1 MPYTGHSNHAEL
13 KEFVS
18 VIRPHTIFPVMVM
31 KPFIKC
37 SKIPQSVYDLCGKA
51 KESSSGVAE
60 VHPGEKSKDWNCR
73 VLVPRLQV
81 SPLRLK
87 LVNGSYYP
95 SPIANGMKST
105 SPVIRSRSTSTSK
118 ARKLK
123 LAVFADAQ
131 LPSPNESSGA
141 SAANGATEEPMSELV
156 EVLQNPMRSPN
167 SVAKRADLSVVDT
180 RSAAH
185 TADTVDTRVSSAAEV
200 QLRGAGTPESRSPE
214 AASQPGQLQRT
225 TVPANR
231 DGSCGVRRV
240 TTLRRVLQPEKPVV
254 EVPVKEVPVE
264 ADSPADALSDDC
276 LMIEEYIVD
285 AEDDVQSPSKADS
298 APSNEPDEVCVADME
313 VVGETVI
320 VYGTG
325 AESPRQSPSTAR
337 CDSSSWEAEG
347 EQGALN
353 TAILSES
360 VYNRAVTSVEPEV
373 ISVTSISTCDSQ
385 AVDVSPLEDDALF
398 ESASSEREVRL
409 VPQEMPI
416 VTVAS
421 TSDHE
426 SVSCEREERLVPQE
440 MPIVTVAS
448 TSERLEDDCCQIVET
463 DRAVCNSSQ
472 LVVASAAQLVNG
484 FNNGDLSDS
493 EDCMVVCEYRLE
505 NPVHVP
511 VGRPSKRLKLDST
524 YRSRRNERFVNAIFF
539 HYMKS
544 YPDEV
549 GNLPLDHWDFLS
561 KCNIF
566 LHSAYRS

>member
-1 MPYTGHSNHAEL
+1 
-13 KEFVS
+13 
-18 VIRPHTIFPVMVM
+18 MVT
-31 KPFIKC
+31 KPFQKC
-37 SKIPQSVYDLCGKA
+37 SKIPQSVYDLCGTA
-51 KESSSGVAE
+51 EEPSSGVAE
-60 VHPGEKSKDWNCR
+60 EHPGEISKDWNCK

-95 SPIANGMKST
+95 SPVVNGMKST
-105 SPVIRSRSTSTSK
+105 SPVIRSRSASTSK

-123 LAVFADAQ
+123 PAVFADAQ
-131 LPSPNESSGA
+131 LPSPNVSSGA
-141 SAANGATEEPMSELV
+141 SAAEGGTEEPTSELV
-156 EVLQNPMRSPN
+156 EVLQNPTPSPN

-185 TADTVDTRVSSAAEV
+185 TVDTRVSSAAEA
-200 QLRGAGTPESRSPE
+200 QLRGTPESRSPE
-214 AASQPGQLQRT
+214 AASQPGRLQRT
-225 TVPANR
+225 PVSANR
-231 DGSCGVRRV
+231 EGSCAVRRV
-240 TTLRRVLQPEKPVV
+240 TTLRRVLQPEKPV

-285 AEDDVQSPSKADS
+285 AVDDVQSPSKADS
-298 APSNEPDEVCVADME
+298 APSNEPDEVTDME

-325 AESPRQSPSTAR
+325 AESPCAAR
-337 CDSSSWEAEG
+337 CDSSSWEADG
-347 EQGALN
+347 EPGALN

-360 VYNRAVTSVEPEV
+360 AYNRAFASSVEPEV

-385 AVDVSPLEDDALF
+385 GVDVGRLEDDVLF
-398 ESASSEREVRL
+398 ESASCERDVGL

-421 TSDHE
+421 TSDPE
-426 SVSCEREERLVPQE
+426 SVSRAREERLVPQEMPIVTVASTFDPESVSREKEERLVPQE

-448 TSERLEDDCCQIVET
+448 TSERSEDDCCQIVET
-463 DRAVCNSSQ
+463 DGAVCNSSQ

-484 FNNGDLSDS
+484 FDGGDLSDS

-505 NPVHVP
+505 NAVHVP

-524 YRSRRNERFVNAIFF
+524 CRSRRNERFVNAIFF

-544 YPDEV
+544 YPEEV
-549 GNLPLDHWDFLS
+549 GSLPLDHWDFLS